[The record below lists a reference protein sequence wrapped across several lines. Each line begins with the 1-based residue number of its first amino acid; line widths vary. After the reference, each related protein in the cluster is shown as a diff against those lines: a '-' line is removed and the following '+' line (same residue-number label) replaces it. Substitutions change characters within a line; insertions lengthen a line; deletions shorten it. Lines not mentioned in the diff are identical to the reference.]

1 MLRFYTGLER
11 TIGGSLARC
20 NRKSSYIYEPMIR
33 IECQAQ
39 LVVRDVD
46 GREASLTDVV
56 PLLALV
62 DESGSIAQA
71 ATLKGLS
78 YRHAWGLLR
87 AIEERLGGALIAKE
101 RGRGSV
107 LSELG
112 QAVLR
117 AQRLCGERL
126 DGNMQA
132 LASEVASELNRWLVP
147 PTDDVRIH
155 ASHGYAVAALV
166 TELVAR
172 DIPVDIKYRDSA
184 EAVTALARG
193 ECDLAGFHLPRG
205 AFREACAHVYRRWL
219 DPQHHVLIH
228 LTRRKQGLFL
238 AKGNP
243 KRIAGLSD
251 LSRGDIRFVNRQPGS
266 GTRMLLDLALRRIGI
281 DPDRVNGYASAE
293 LTHSAIAAFVA
304 SGMADVG
311 FGVQPAAHHFGL
323 DFIPVVDEDY
333 YFACDRQALERAPLA
348 SVVASLRSDAF
359 RAGVARLEGYDPLHC
374 GEVVDLDRGLASVT
388 E

>member
-1 MLRFYTGLER
+1 
-11 TIGGSLARC
+11 
-20 NRKSSYIYEPMIR
+20 MIR
-33 IECQAQ
+33 IECQVE

-56 PLLALV
+56 PLLAFV
-62 DESGSIAQA
+62 DEAGSIAQA

-87 AIEERLGGALIAKE
+87 SIEERLGGPLIAKE

-117 AQRLCGERL
+117 SQRLCGERL
-126 DGNMQA
+126 AGNMQA
-132 LASEVASELNRWLVP
+132 RASEVASDLNRWLAP
-147 PTDDVRIH
+147 PADDVRIH

-166 TELVAR
+166 TALVAA
-172 DIPVDIKYRDSA
+172 DVSVDIKYRDSA

-205 AFREACAHVYRRWL
+205 EFREACADTYRRWL
-219 DPQHHVLIH
+219 DPERHVLVH

-238 AKGNP
+238 GKGNP
-243 KRIAGLSD
+243 KGIGSLSD
-251 LSRGDIRFVNRQPGS
+251 LARDDIRFVNRQPGS
-266 GTRMLLDLALRRIGI
+266 GTRMLLDLALRKVGV
-281 DPDRVNGYASAE
+281 DPDRVNGYASTE

-311 FGVQPAAHHFGL
+311 FGVEPAAHHFGL
-323 DFIPVVDEDY
+323 DFVPVVDEDY
-333 YFACDRQALERAPLA
+333 YFACDRARLEREPLTTVM
-348 SVVASLRSDAF
+348 SVMRGNAF
-359 RAGVARLEGYDPLHC
+359 RQSVAHLEGYDPVDC
-374 GEVVDLDRGLASVT
+374 GKLLELEAGLEESGA
-388 E
+388 

>member
-1 MLRFYTGLER
+1 
-11 TIGGSLARC
+11 
-20 NRKSSYIYEPMIR
+20 MIR

-39 LVVRDVD
+39 LVVKGVD
-46 GREASLTDVV
+46 GREARLSDVV

-87 AIEERLGGALIAKE
+87 SIEERLGGPLIAKE

-126 DGNMQA
+126 NGNMQA
-132 LASEVASELNRWLVP
+132 LASEVASDLNRWLASP
-147 PTDDVRIH
+147 ADDVRIH

-166 TELVAR
+166 TALVAN
-172 DIPVDIKYRDSA
+172 DLPVDIKYRDSA
-184 EAVTALARG
+184 DAVSALARG
-193 ECDLAGFHLPRG
+193 ECDLAGFHLPLG
-205 AFREACAHVYRRWL
+205 EFRAVCADTYRRWL
-219 DPQHHVLIH
+219 DPQRHVLVH
-228 LTRRKQGLFL
+228 LTRRKQGLFIG
-238 AKGNP
+238 KGNP
-243 KRIAGLSD
+243 KRIGGLRD
-251 LSRGDIRFVNRQPGS
+251 LARDDIRFVNRQPGS
-266 GTRMLLDLALRRIGI
+266 GTRMLLDLALRQLGV
-281 DPDRVNGYASAE
+281 DPDRVNGYASTE

-311 FGVQPAAHHFGL
+311 FGVEPAAHHFGL

-333 YFACDRQALERAPLA
+333 YFACDRGNLERAPLA
-348 SVVASLRSDAF
+348 EVITLLRGSAFLHSVEH
-359 RAGVARLEGYDPLHC
+359 LEGYDPRDC
-374 GEVVDLDRGLASVT
+374 GKLVDLAAGLG
-388 E
+388 EPR

>member
-1 MLRFYTGLER
+1 
-11 TIGGSLARC
+11 
-20 NRKSSYIYEPMIR
+20 MIK

-117 AQRLCGERL
+117 SQRLCGERL

-132 LASEVASELNRWLVP
+132 LASEVASELNRWLTP
-147 PTDDVRIH
+147 PADDVRIH

-166 TELVAR
+166 TSLVGQ
-172 DIPVDIKYRDSA
+172 DVPVDIKYRDSA

-205 AFREACAHVYRRWL
+205 EFREACADAYRRWL
-219 DPQHHVLIH
+219 DPLHHVLVH

-238 AKGNP
+238 SRGNP

-251 LSRGDIRFVNRQPGS
+251 LSRSDIRFVNRQPGS
-266 GTRMLLDLALRRIGI
+266 GTRMLLDLALRRIDI

-311 FGVQPAAHHFGL
+311 FGVEPAAHHFGL

-348 SVVASLRSDAF
+348 AVIATLSSDAF
-359 RAGVARLEGYDPLHC
+359 RSSVARLEGYDPLHC
-374 GEVVDLDRGLASVT
+374 GEILDLDYGLGGTAG
-388 E
+388 

>member
-1 MLRFYTGLER
+1 
-11 TIGGSLARC
+11 
-20 NRKSSYIYEPMIR
+20 MIR

-39 LVVRDVD
+39 LVVKGPD
-46 GREASLTDVV
+46 GREASLSDVV

-87 AIEERLGGALIAKE
+87 SIEERLGGPLIAKE

-132 LASEVASELNRWLVP
+132 LASEVASDLNRWLAP
-147 PTDDVRIH
+147 AADDVRIY

-166 TELVAR
+166 TALVAN
-172 DIPVDIKYRDSA
+172 DLPVDIKYRDSA
-184 EAVTALARG
+184 DAVSALARG
-193 ECDLAGFHLPRG
+193 ECDLAGFHLPLG
-205 AFREACAHVYRRWL
+205 EFRAVCADTYRRWL
-219 DPQHHVLIH
+219 DPQRHVLVH

-238 AKGNP
+238 GKGNP
-243 KRIAGLSD
+243 KGIGGLGD
-251 LSRGDIRFVNRQPGS
+251 LARDDIRFVNRQPGS
-266 GTRMLLDLALRRIGI
+266 GTRMLLDLALRKVGV
-281 DPDRVNGYASAE
+281 DPDRVNGYASTE

-311 FGVQPAAHHFGL
+311 FGVEPAAHHFGL
-323 DFIPVVDEDY
+323 DFIPIVDEDY
-333 YFACDRQALERAPLA
+333 YFACDRARLERAPLSTVIGLLRGA
-348 SVVASLRSDAF
+348 VFRHSVDQ
-359 RAGVARLEGYDPLHC
+359 LEGYDPRDC
-374 GEVVDLDRGLASVT
+374 GKLLDLETGLGPPAL
-388 E
+388 

>member
-1 MLRFYTGLER
+1 
-11 TIGGSLARC
+11 
-20 NRKSSYIYEPMIR
+20 MIR

-39 LVVRDVD
+39 LVVRDID

-62 DESGSIAQA
+62 DESGSISQA

-132 LASEVASELNRWLVP
+132 LASEVASELNRWLTL

-166 TELVAR
+166 TALVA
-172 DIPVDIKYRDSA
+172 DDVAVDIKYRDSA

-205 AFREACAHVYRRWL
+205 DFREACADVYRRWL
-219 DPQHHVLIH
+219 DPQHHVLVH

-243 KRIAGLSD
+243 KRIAGLGD
-251 LSRGDIRFVNRQPGS
+251 LSRDDIRFVNRQPGS
-266 GTRMLLDLALRRIGI
+266 GTRMLLDLALRR
-281 DPDRVNGYASAE
+281 RRN
-293 LTHSAIAAFVA
+293 
-304 SGMADVG
+304 
-311 FGVQPAAHHFGL
+311 
-323 DFIPVVDEDY
+323 
-333 YFACDRQALERAPLA
+333 
-348 SVVASLRSDAF
+348 
-359 RAGVARLEGYDPLHC
+359 
-374 GEVVDLDRGLASVT
+374 
-388 E
+388 

>member
-1 MLRFYTGLER
+1 
-11 TIGGSLARC
+11 
-20 NRKSSYIYEPMIR
+20 MIR

-39 LVVRDVD
+39 LVVKGPD
-46 GREASLTDVV
+46 GREASLSDVV

-87 AIEERLGGALIAKE
+87 SIEERLGGPLIAKE

-132 LASEVASELNRWLVP
+132 LASEVASELNRWLAP
-147 PTDDVRIH
+147 PADDVRIH

-166 TELVAR
+166 TALVAN
-172 DIPVDIKYRDSA
+172 DLPVDIKYRDSA
-184 EAVTALARG
+184 DAVSALARG
-193 ECDLAGFHLPRG
+193 ECDLAGFHLPLG
-205 AFREACAHVYRRWL
+205 EFRATCADTYRRWL
-219 DPQHHVLIH
+219 DPQRHVLVH

-238 AKGNP
+238 GKGNP
-243 KRIAGLSD
+243 KGIDGLSD
-251 LSRGDIRFVNRQPGS
+251 LARDDIRFVNRQPGS
-266 GTRMLLDLALRRIGI
+266 GTRMLLDLALRKIGV
-281 DPDRVNGYASAE
+281 DPDRVNGYASTE

-311 FGVQPAAHHFGL
+311 IG
-323 DFIPVVDEDY
+323 
-333 YFACDRQALERAPLA
+333 
-348 SVVASLRSDAF
+348 ASLR
-359 RAGVARLEGYDPLHC
+359 ARLHSDRRRRLLLRLRPRPAGAHAARHGDRLAARRGVSAERRST
-374 GEVVDLDRGLASVT
+374 RGLRSARLRQAARPRCGAWPNYAVRDCKQNGAVAAA
-388 E
+388 

>member
-1 MLRFYTGLER
+1 
-11 TIGGSLARC
+11 
-20 NRKSSYIYEPMIR
+20 MIR

-39 LVVRDVD
+39 LVVKGAD
-46 GREASLTDVV
+46 GREASLSDLV

-87 AIEERLGGALIAKE
+87 SIEERLGGPLIAKE

-132 LASEVASELNRWLVP
+132 LASEVASDLNRWLAP
-147 PTDDVRIH
+147 LADDVRIH
-155 ASHGYAVAALV
+155 ASHGYAVATLVTALV
-166 TELVAR
+166 ASEL
-172 DIPVDIKYRDSA
+172 PVDIKYRDGA
-184 EAVTALARG
+184 DAVSALARG
-193 ECDLAGFHLPRG
+193 ECDLAGFHLPLG
-205 AFREACAHVYRRWL
+205 EFRAACADTYRRWL
-219 DPQHHVLIH
+219 DPQRHVLVH
-228 LTRRKQGLFL
+228 LTRRKQGLFIG
-238 AKGNP
+238 KGNP
-243 KRIAGLSD
+243 KRIDGLRD
-251 LSRGDIRFVNRQPGS
+251 LARDDIRFVNRQPGS
-266 GTRMLLDLALRRIGI
+266 GTRILLDLALRQLGI
-281 DPDRVNGYASAE
+281 DPDRVNGYASTE

-311 FGVQPAAHHFGL
+311 FGVEPAAHHFGL
-323 DFIPVVDEDY
+323 DFIPIVDEDY
-333 YFACDRQALERAPLA
+333 YFACDRASLERTPLA
-348 SVVASLRSDAF
+348 TVIGLLRGSAF
-359 RAGVARLEGYDPLHC
+359 RHNVEHLDGYDPRGC
-374 GEVVDLDRGLASVT
+374 GKLVDLATGLAGSPDALA
-388 E
+388 